1 MIKALIDLGTNTFN
15 LIIAEVVEGEI
26 KQMFS
31 TKEGVA
37 LGMGGINEKRISEDA
52 MQRAVECLKRYKSI
66 CAEYNSERIVAIGT
80 SAIRDASNQRD
91 FIERVGVETGITI
104 QVVSGEEEARLIYD
118 GVRQTYSFDE
128 KSIIMDIGGGSTEF
142 ILADSEGIID
152 LISLNIGVSRIFQLF
167 IFQDPLSKEDIK
179 KIEDYLEINSKG
191 FFDSIKCHCLVG
203 ASGTFETY
211 YELVHKVPFPSKRNP
226 EQIEFSVFM
235 EELDGIIH
243 STQKQRDENEF
254 IVPIRKKMAPIAAVK
269 TRWVINKL
277 GVKRIFVSP
286 LSLKEGALNQVNL

>member
-1 MIKALIDLGTNTFN
+1 MRKALIDLGTNTFN
-15 LIIAEVVEGEI
+15 LIIADVSGNEI
-26 KQMFS
+26 QHIFS

-52 MQRAVECLKRYKSI
+52 MQRAIECLKRYKSI

-91 FIERVGVETGITI
+91 FIERVESETGIII

-118 GVRQTYSFDE
+118 GIRQTYSFDV

-142 ILADSEGIID
+142 ILADSNGVID

-167 IFQDPLSKEDIK
+167 EFQDPLSKEDIQN
-179 KIEDYLEINSKG
+179 IEGYLEANSQG
-191 FFDSIKCHCLVG
+191 FFETKTCDCLVG
-203 ASGTFETY
+203 SSGTFETF

-226 EQIEFSVFM
+226 EEIEFSIFK
-235 EELDGIIH
+235 EELDGIIQ

-286 LSLKEGALNQVNL
+286 LSLKEGALNQ

>member
-1 MIKALIDLGTNTFN
+1 MRKSLIDLGTNTFN
-15 LIIAEVVEGEI
+15 LIIAEVSGNEI
-26 KQMFS
+26 QPIFS

-52 MQRAVECLKRYKSI
+52 MHRAIECLKRYKSI
-66 CAEYNSERIVAIGT
+66 CEEYNSERIVAIGT
-80 SAIRDASNQRD
+80 SAIRDALNQPD
-91 FIERVGVETGITI
+91 FIERVQVETGITI
-104 QVVSGEEEARLIYD
+104 QVVSGEQEARLIYD

-142 ILADSEGIID
+142 ILADSNGVID

-167 IFQDPLSKEDIK
+167 EFQDTLSKEDIQN
-179 KIEDYLEINSKG
+179 IEDYLETNSRG
-191 FFDSIKCHCLVG
+191 FFETKNCDCLVG
-203 ASGTFETY
+203 SSGTFETF

-226 EQIEFSVFM
+226 EQIEFLVFM
-235 EELDGIIH
+235 EELDGIIQ

-277 GVKRIFVSP
+277 GVERVVVSP
-286 LSLKEGALNQVNL
+286 MSLKEGALFL